1 MGMLIRRRIHEMQE
15 KAKQKEVEP
24 NSKIEFEAV
33 ETAEGEDIIPD
44 FSELEETGD
53 KISYEELSTMTVKQ
67 IRELA
72 EQKGF
77 AITKIIKEDV
87 IAEFLEKQ

>member
-15 KAKQKEVEP
+15 KAREKEEAKP
-24 NSKIEFEAV
+24 QFEGT
-33 ETAEGEDIIPD
+33 EISEGEDIIPD
-44 FSELEETGD
+44 ISEPEETEE
-53 KISYEELSTMTVKQ
+53 KLSYEDLSSMTVKQ
-67 IRELA
+67 IKELA

-77 AITKIIKEDV
+77 AITKIIKDDV

>member
-15 KAKQKEVEP
+15 KAREKEDTK
-24 NSKIEFEAV
+24 SQFEAA
-33 ETAEGEDIIPD
+33 EISEGEDIIPD
-44 FSELEETGD
+44 ISEPEETEE
-53 KISYEELSTMTVKQ
+53 KLSYEDLSSMTVKQ
-67 IRELA
+67 IKELA

-77 AITKIIKEDV
+77 AITKIIKDDV

>member
-15 KAKQKEVEP
+15 KSREKEDTKP
-24 NSKIEFEAV
+24 QFEAS
-33 ETAEGEDIIPD
+33 EISEGEDIIPD
-44 FSELEETGD
+44 ISEPEEMEG
-53 KISYEELSTMTVKQ
+53 KLSYEDLSSMTVKQ
-67 IRELA
+67 IKELA

-77 AITKIIKEDV
+77 AITKIIKDDV

>member
-15 KAKQKEVEP
+15 KAREKEDTK
-24 NSKIEFEAV
+24 SQFEAA
-33 ETAEGEDIIPD
+33 EISEGEDIILD
-44 FSELEETGD
+44 ISEPEETEE
-53 KISYEELSTMTVKQ
+53 KLSYEDLSSMTVKQ
-67 IRELA
+67 IKELA

-77 AITKIIKEDV
+77 AITKIIKDDV